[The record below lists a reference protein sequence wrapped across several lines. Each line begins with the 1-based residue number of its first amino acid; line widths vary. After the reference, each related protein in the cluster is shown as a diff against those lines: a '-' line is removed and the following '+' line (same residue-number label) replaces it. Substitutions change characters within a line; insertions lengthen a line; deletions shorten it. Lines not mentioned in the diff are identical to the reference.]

1 MSGGEKKQL
10 GRILLQQKA
19 VSPQQLDDL
28 LKEQKA
34 HPEMRL
40 ASVAAASGMVSEQ
53 GLLKALSEQHGVPGL
68 DLAQLVVPLENLQ
81 LLPHEIARQHAILP
95 ILVKEDRLFL
105 AMADPSDRR
114 VVDEIEF
121 VTGRR
126 VFPYVALHEPLVK
139 LVDDCY
145 RLAERGETYY
155 VGPRVPPEYLR
166 EIGLDPALHRPAA
179 DARPSVP
186 PDPLPGG
193 KVSAVVVPAP
203 PPPPKS
209 AASPKASPAPTPAGP
224 TGAAGPPSASSS
236 ARGAPAK
243 PAAADDEISFAGL
256 LDDDEPASPGASPAA
271 ATPSLD
277 DAFASRV
284 APLPTSPGTPASP
297 RRAPSGTR
305 VLVVDDEDDIRRL
318 LRRVLVERGYD
329 VVEAAKGLEA
339 LALVRDQTP
348 DVIVLDAMLPEV
360 HGFDICRRIKGSKR
374 YGHIPIVMVSAIYRG
389 WRFAQDLRESYGV
402 DVFLEKPFK
411 VSDVVGAI
419 ERAVAGRAGEHH
431 DPDEQL
437 SEEAREALQAG
448 LAAFKAGDL
457 DAAIDH
463 LRRGVGIDPLAYKL
477 HYHLGLLYGRRDTS
491 VFEAIQAMETA
502 VDLSPRSFHAL
513 KNLAVLYQRAGF
525 KHRSVEMWE
534 RALHAAPD
542 DETRRG
548 IKDHLVGLL

>member
-19 VSPQQLDDL
+19 VSAHQLQDL
-28 LKEQKA
+28 LALQKA

-40 ASVAAASGMVSEQ
+40 ASVAATSGKVSEH

-68 DLAQLVVPLENLQ
+68 DLNQLVVPLENLQ

-105 AMADPSDRR
+105 AMADPGDRR

-126 VFPYVALHEPLVK
+126 VFPYVALHQPLLK
-139 LVDDCY
+139 LIDECY
-145 RLAERGETYY
+145 RLAERGEAYY
-155 VGPRVPPEYLR
+155 VGPRVPPDYLR
-166 EIGLDPALHRPAA
+166 EIGLDPALHRPSPAG
-179 DARPSVP
+179 RPSMP
-186 PDPLPGG
+186 PDPLPGAG
-193 KVSAVVVPAP
+193 SSAVVTAAPPSPPQASRPAAPSARVAPAP
-203 PPPPKS
+203 
-209 AASPKASPAPTPAGP
+209 
-224 TGAAGPPSASSS
+224 
-236 ARGAPAK
+236 RGT
-243 PAAADDEISFAGL
+243 ADEDEVSFAGL
-256 LDDDEPASPGASPAA
+256 LDDDAPASLGAQDEVSGGLA
-271 ATPSLD
+271 LD

-284 APLPTSPGTPASP
+284 APLPTAPDASP
-297 RRAPSGTR
+297 AFRRESAGRR

-318 LRRVLVERGYD
+318 LRRVLVERGYE
-329 VVEAAKGLEA
+329 VIEAATGLEA

-389 WRFAQDLRESYGV
+389 WRFAQDLRESYGA
-402 DVFLEKPFK
+402 DAFIEKPFK
-411 VSDVVGAI
+411 VGDVVGAV
-419 ERAVAGRAGEHH
+419 ERAVAGRSGEPP

-437 SEEAREALQAG
+437 SEEARDALQAG

-457 DAAIDH
+457 DAAIEH

-477 HYHLGLLYGRRDTS
+477 HYHLGLLYGRRDAN

-502 VDLSPRSFHAL
+502 VDLSPRSFQAL

-534 RALHAAPD
+534 RALHVAPD
-542 DETRRG
+542 EETRRA
-548 IKDHLVGLL
+548 IKDHLVSLL